1 MTRRLATAVL
11 ALMVLAGSAMGAGVI
26 DRAVQEQID
35 RSGPGDMIPVMVLF
49 KDAPTFDVGA
59 LPVEGPDAR
68 QKVEEALRS
77 NARDAQKDFDT
88 FVAADSAVKDVKHFW
103 IVNAV
108 SCKAS
113 VAAIEKFAARDDVK
127 AIELNQIIRLE
138 PTRPGRQPK
147 EEALRKANELTYT
160 YGLKKL
166 KIPEFR
172 AAYGLDGQGIVVG
185 HIDTGVDFDHPDLK
199 GKMVA
204 WKDFVGNKPAPYDD
218 QGHGTHTAGTIA
230 GGQTSGLAIGVAPG
244 AKLLVAKSFSS
255 SGSAQTEWLVGG
267 MQWIADPDGNPA
279 TNDYPP
285 VCSNSWGG
293 GPGQTTFLE
302 ATKNWVRLGI
312 FPCFA
317 AGNSGP
323 GAATVGT
330 PGGFLEAFAVGAT
343 TEQDTIADFS
353 SRGPVT
359 WDGKKYIKPDVSAPG
374 EDVTSAKNGGGY
386 RTISGTSMACPHV
399 AGMIAL
405 MLQAAPGTAI
415 DQMRDLLEK
424 TSDDLGDPGKDNSFG
439 MGRVNTVKAGQ
450 LAVNGGKIIGK
461 LTDDGSG
468 SGIKG
473 TIKVKENGL
482 SIDTGAD
489 GSFVFV
495 LPAGSYTLMAGAFG
509 YVDSGAVS
517 VQIVARQDCPVN
529 ITLRKAASGRLSGK
543 VLSEVTGEPLQAK
556 IQAIGTPVDAVAT
569 GADGSFVI
577 ELPGGTYKFLV
588 TAFGYEPLTTAEFRV
603 KEGCTS
609 TADFKLKK
617 LPPVLVVN
625 DADGGNLDA
634 FYTKAL
640 DEAGIK
646 YSTIKS
652 DGLGTDRLAL
662 ISQYSVVVWFTGESY
677 RDTLTAADLAAFK
690 SYLAS
695 GGCLFV
701 TGQDIAYE
709 AGKLPL
715 FGELFKVKFESDTS
729 NSKQI
734 AGSFSFK
741 IEGGDGA
748 GNQRYPDKVTALAGA
763 ETYLNYVGAN
773 NANGGPAGLKIAG
786 TKGKLVYLAF
796 GFEGIDSAA
805 SRKAVMADAIGY
817 LMPTQAQRVARI
829 SVMPA
834 ALRTAYAQLMAREA
848 SELDAAGAASLAK
861 AIAGWDARTFGA
873 VQKVLKARSLHG
885 E

>member
-1 MTRRLATAVL
+1 MF
-11 ALMVLAGSAMGAGVI
+11 LAGSAMGAGVI
-26 DRAVQEQID
+26 DRAVQEQLD
-35 RSGPGDMIPVMVLF
+35 RSGPGDTIPIMVLF
-49 KDAPTFDVGA
+49 KDAPAFDAGA
-59 LPVEGPDAR
+59 LIGEGPDAR
-68 QKVEEALRS
+68 QKVQEALQA
-77 NARDAQKDFDT
+77 NAREAQKGFDN
-88 FVAADSAVKDVKHFW
+88 FVAADSSVRSVKHFW

-113 VAAIEKFAARDDVK
+113 VAAIEKLAARDDVK
-127 AIELNQIIRLE
+127 AIELNQTIQLE
-138 PTRPGRQPK
+138 PTRPGSQPK

-185 HIDTGVDFDHPDLK
+185 HIDTGVDFNHPDLK
-199 GKMVA
+199 GKMVG
-204 WKDFVGNKPAPYDD
+204 WKDFVGSKPEPYDD

-244 AKLLVAKSFSS
+244 AKLLVAKSFSG
-255 SGSAQTEWLVGG
+255 SGSAQTEWLVGA

-293 GPGQTTFLE
+293 GSGQTTFLE

-343 TEQDTIADFS
+343 TDQDTIASFS

-359 WDGKKYIKPDVSAPG
+359 WDGKKYVKPDVSAPG
-374 EDVTSAKNGGGY
+374 ENVTSAKNGGGY
-386 RTISGTSMACPHV
+386 NTISGTSMACPHV

-405 MLQAAPGTAI
+405 MLQASPGAGI

-424 TSDDLGDPGKDNSFG
+424 TSDEFGEPGKDNVFG
-439 MGRVNTVKAGQ
+439 SGRVNTLKAGQ
-450 LAVNGGKIIGK
+450 IAVNGGKLIGK

-468 SGIKG
+468 AGLKG

-482 SIDTGAD
+482 NIETGAD
-489 GSFVFV
+489 GSFLFV
-495 LPAGSYTLMAGAFG
+495 LPAGSYTLMASAFG
-509 YVDSGAVS
+509 YVDSGAVA
-517 VQIVARQDCPVN
+517 VQITARQDTPVA
-529 ITLRKAASGRLSGK
+529 IALRKAASGCLSGK
-543 VLSEVTGEPLQAK
+543 ILSEVTGEPLQAK
-556 IQAIGTPVDAVAT
+556 LAAIGTPVAAVAT
-569 GADGSFVI
+569 GADGSFTI
-577 ELPGGTYKFLV
+577 DLPGGTYKFLV
-588 TAFGYEPLTTAEFRV
+588 TAFGYEPLTTPEIKV

-609 TADFKLKK
+609 TGNFKLKK
-617 LPPVLVVN
+617 LPPVLLVN
-625 DADGGNLDA
+625 DADGASLDR
-634 FYTKAL
+634 FFTKAL
-640 DEAGIK
+640 DEAGLK

-652 DGLGTDRLAL
+652 DALGADKLSV

-677 RDTLTAADLAAFK
+677 RETLTAADLEAFK

-695 GGCLFV
+695 DGSLFV

-709 AGKLPL
+709 ANKQPL
-715 FGELFKVKFESDTS
+715 FKDLFKVKFESDTS

-763 ETYLNYVGAN
+763 EPYLNYVGAN

-786 TKGKLVYLAF
+786 LKGKLVYLAF

-805 SRKAVMADAIGY
+805 SRKAVMADAVAY

-829 SVMPA
+829 PVMPTS
-834 ALRTAYAQLMAREA
+834 LRAAYAQLMAREA
-848 SELDAAGAASLAK
+848 SELDAAGAANLAK
-861 AIAGWDARTFGA
+861 AMAGWDARTFGA
-873 VQKVLKARSLHG
+873 VQQVLKARSLHG